1 MPDQTQPHYVGI
13 DVSKLT
19 LDYALAATVAGQVPN
34 TADGYR
40 CLLELLRPLG
50 GARVICEST
59 GGYERGLVAALWA
72 AGVAVCVVQPG
83 RARAFAQ
90 SEGQLAKTDRIDA
103 QSLRRFGQSVI
114 LHLTLPTPA
123 EVAELRDLLD
133 RRRDVVE
140 RLVELENQLEL
151 ARPTMQALV
160 RPEQRFLAKQRD
172 ALDRKIAAHI
182 QAHASLRAKAAR
194 IRELQGAGPV
204 LAATLLAYLPE
215 LGALPANTLSAL
227 VGVAPHARD
236 SGQSHRPRQIRGGR
250 ATLRHVLYMCAVTAI
265 QFNPILA
272 AFYARLRAQ
281 GKAAKVCLVAVMRK
295 MLVVLNRLI
304 ADPDFCL
311 VS

>member
-1 MPDQTQPHYVGI
+1 MTDQTQPHYVGI

-19 LDYALAATVAGQVPN
+19 LDYALTGTVEGQVPN
-34 TADGYR
+34 TAEGYR
-40 CLLELLRPLG
+40 RLLEQLRPLG

-72 AGVAVCVVQPG
+72 AGLEVCVVQPG

-103 QSLRRFGQSVI
+103 QSLRRFGQSVP
-114 LHLTLPTPA
+114 LHVTQPTPA
-123 EVAELRDLLD
+123 EVAVLRDLLD

-140 RLVELENQLEL
+140 RLVELANQLGL
-151 ARPTMQALV
+151 ARPTLAHWIQ
-160 RPEQRFLAKQRD
+160 REQRFLTKERE
-172 ALDRKIAAHI
+172 ALDQAIATQI
-182 QAHASLRAKAAR
+182 QDHALLRAKEAR
-194 IRELQGAGPV
+194 IRELKGAGPV
-204 LAATLLAYLPE
+204 LAATVLAYLPE
-215 LGALPANTLSAL
+215 LGTLPAKTISAL

-250 ATLRHVLYMCAVTAI
+250 ATLRHVLYMCAITALR
-265 QFNPILA
+265 FNPILG

-295 MLVVLNRLI
+295 MLVVLNRLL
-304 ADPDFCL
+304 ADPNFCL
-311 VS
+311 VH